1 MRAMSP
7 RLLMPLL
14 AGALLA
20 PALATAAIPPELQ
33 QKFETLTKESDAI
46 AKQRTRW
53 EGVQAALLKQKQEIE
68 ANQKAVMA
76 QQDALNQRSAAH
88 NQEAAAQAQRI
99 KSGKQG
105 CSNDDSSQGGS
116 GDDRTNGCNTNAKT
130 VNQKTGDLNA
140 ETEAM
145 KAQQDDLESKYAK
158 ANQDASDWQAHES
171 QATDHLNQVYHSMN
185 DWLDRAYPVI
195 TDSDFRDEV
204 TARNADVYCE
214 NRGLPAGTLSIPT
227 LKRLNDGYRKCLK
240 YVLDAQHKAAAAGA
254 PPAP

>member
-1 MRAMSP
+1 MRAVS
-7 RLLMPLL
+7 LSLSL
-14 AGALLA
+14 ALLL
-20 PALATAAIPPELQ
+20 PVLTRAAMPPELQ
-33 QKFETLTKESDAI
+33 QKTEALAKESDAI
-46 AKQRTRW
+46 AKQRARW
-53 EGVQAALLKQKQEIE
+53 EGVQAALLKQKDEIE

-88 NQEAAAQAQRI
+88 NQEAAAQVQRI

-105 CSNDDSSQGGS
+105 CGEDDTSQGGS
-116 GDDRTNGCNTNAKT
+116 GDDRTNGCNTNAK
-130 VNQKTGDLNA
+130 VLNQKTGDLNA
-140 ETEAM
+140 DAAAV
-145 KAQQDDLESKYAK
+145 KAQQDALEAKYAK

-185 DWLDRAYPVI
+185 DWLDKAYPVI

-204 TARNADVYCE
+204 TARNADAYCE

-240 YVLDAQHKAAAAGA
+240 YVLDAQRKAAAGA
-254 PPAP
+254 TP